1 MFRYFSKRNRV
12 KRRLRNLMLKKT
24 VLQVELDYWSS
35 IFTETSKGGGSI
47 PASPLYE
54 QAERWKLMAKLN
66 FEIGELNF
74 TLKRIP

>member
-1 MFRYFSKRNRV
+1 MFRYFSKRNRA
-12 KRRLRNLMLKKT
+12 KRRLRNLLLKKS

-35 IFTETSKGGGSI
+35 IFTEASKGGSV
-47 PASPLYE
+47 PASALYE

-66 FEIGELNF
+66 FEIEELNL